1 MWRQRDGSTRQLQFI
16 LETKVRRLAAHW
28 SMQKTEMERE
38 ALGNTMRDVK
48 DKPLVDTL
56 VETLPKAKAEKIS

>member
-1 MWRQRDGSTRQLQFI
+1 M
-16 LETKVRRLAAHW
+16 AHW

-56 VETLPKAKAEKIS
+56 IETLPKAKAEKIS